1 MSKNSNEFYSAQL
14 NSELNDCL
22 GRLIAFISV
31 LFGPFRPFNPVLTV
45 LMVNPFN
52 HRLQPKLHNC
62 SPFTV

>member
-31 LFGPFRPFNPVLTV
+31 LFGPFRPFNPVFDRFNGQTV
-45 LMVNPFN
+45 
-52 HRLQPKLHNC
+52 
-62 SPFTV
+62 